1 MPTTVCFS
9 CRLRLF
15 AQIVPKQRRLKSVRS
30 IASLPTTKARR
41 TFSVAA
47 QRRQD
52 ERHDIDSG
60 ARTSDGDILEQR
72 WTPHRLPD
80 PVAGDANDILASEG
94 VHNPLDAAAER
105 VVPLADL
112 LDDLQDTQ
120 ETQGSDTEP
129 SAEYVAQAA
138 RQAFGDRLPE
148 GALNE
153 EQYRVYERLYGPP
166 LREDTGH
173 EDLEDADTRDVLY
186 REGEDGE
193 LEEIGVLEPSLDL
206 VEDTSGLDAIGEQ
219 QESDTPDSGS
229 FSAADAQVQRDIAA
243 AMAAGSGS
251 DTDLTIRSPDDLIP
265 LVEEE
270 YVDDEADEIYTE
282 PGQDNRA
289 HPFTAAS
296 RFGTSPSTVP
306 LPRSSFVDPVAH
318 LLSNISN
325 KHLDETAHRIFGGP
339 SIPYSPS
346 TPFSSRTKPQKP
358 IPLTASQGKMTEIEA
373 DVYMAAVMPQTY
385 ASVMGVIVETRKRL
399 GAAWLE
405 NLLRRDGGP
414 RILDAGAS
422 GAGVIAWRE
431 VLKAEWKRMHD
442 LGEASP
448 GETSSASDQKPARDI
463 PPTPLG
469 KATVLTGSNALR
481 LRASTL
487 LENTT
492 FLPRLPDYV
501 HASFPSEDSQRKQF
515 DIIVAPHSLWHLQ
528 ENYERHQMIRN
539 LWSFLDPSGGVLVLL
554 EKGVPRGF
562 EVIADARAY
571 ILAEL
576 FERKEGAADDLSD
589 IPKETASAEEAS
601 AEEAPAES
609 TSEPP
614 QSRRSSRRSPAHIV
628 APCPHPQKCPLYLIP
643 GVSRQRKDYCHFKQ
657 RYVRPPYLQR
667 LVGAKDRNF
676 DDVEFSY
683 VSIQKGVN
691 DPAVLQGIAADDRAF
706 QGYDVEDPDVQQ
718 PPQKVP
724 HLFGVQYVDQPPRIS
739 NPLPRLLLPALKRQG
754 HIHLDMC
761 TPAGTFSR
769 WTVPRSYGKQTY
781 RDARKAA
788 WGDLWALGGKQK
800 EDRRVRL
807 GLKGM
812 EAGLGTGRGIDS
824 KSKLKAK
831 AAGPIKD
838 VAGRSMPTVPG
849 AAQRQGANAGDED
862 EMSTRDAR
870 IQRRRAAKNRGR
882 EKARSRRREETKAL
896 FKGIE
901 V

>member
-1 MPTTVCFS
+1 MSPNVCLS
-9 CRLRLF
+9 CRLKLL
-15 AQIVPKQRRLKSVRS
+15 AQFLPKQRPVQFPR
-30 IASLPTTKARR
+30 ALPSPAISKTTR
-41 TFSVAA
+41 TYSVAA

-52 ERHDIDSG
+52 EREDLGNG
-60 ARTSDGDILEQR
+60 ARQDDGSIVGQR
-72 WTPHRLPD
+72 WTPLRLSDTVTQDFNALLTEEGKNADYPLN
-80 PVAGDANDILASEG
+80 AG
-94 VHNPLDAAAER
+94 AE
-105 VVPLADL
+105 VEAPLADL
-112 LDDLQDTQ
+112 FGDLKDRQQAD
-120 ETQGSDTEP
+120 EPDGEP
-129 SAEYVAQAA
+129 SPEYVAQAA

-166 LREDTGH
+166 LKVDSDRSE
-173 EDLEDADTRDVLY
+173 LEESDRRDVLY
-186 REGEDGE
+186 KEGEDGE
-193 LEEIGVLEPSLDL
+193 LEEIRVLEPSLDL
-206 VEDTSGLDAIGEQ
+206 LRDTSSLDAPE
-219 QESDTPDSGS
+219 EHRDSGS
-229 FSAADAQVQRDIAA
+229 VERGDFSAADAQIQRDIAA
-243 AMAAGSGS
+243 AMAARHGS
-251 DTDLTIRSPDDLIP
+251 DTGLTIRSPDDLVP
-265 LVEEE
+265 LMEEE
-270 YVDDEADEIYTE
+270 PLDDEADEISAE
-282 PGQDNRA
+282 PGQDDRA

-358 IPLTASQGKMTEIEA
+358 IPLSASQGKMTEIEA
-373 DVYMAAVMPQTY
+373 DVYIAAVMPQTY
-385 ASVMGVIVETRKRL
+385 AAVMGVIVETRKRL
-399 GAAWLE
+399 GATWLV
-405 NLLRRDGGP
+405 NILRREGGP
-414 RILDAGAS
+414 RILDAGAG

-442 LGEASP
+442 LPDASP
-448 GETSSASDQKPARDI
+448 GETSSASDQKPLRDI

-515 DIIVAPHSLWHLQ
+515 DIIIAPHSLWHLQ
-528 ENYERHQMIRN
+528 ENYERHQMVRN
-539 LWSFLDPSGGVLVLL
+539 LWSFLDPGGGVLILL

-576 FERKEGAADDLSD
+576 FERKEGAAEDLND
-589 IPKETASAEEAS
+589 VREDATSAEEAS
-601 AEEAPAES
+601 VEPSSEA
-609 TSEPP
+609 P

-628 APCPHPQKCPLYLIP
+628 APCPHSHKCPLYLIP
-643 GVSRQRKDYCHFKQ
+643 GVSRQRKDYCHFRQ

-683 VSIQKGVN
+683 VAVQKGIN
-691 DPAVLQGIAADDRAF
+691 SPALIQGTAADARAF
-706 QGYDVEDPDVQQ
+706 QGYDLEDADVQQ
-718 PPQKVP
+718 PTQKVP
-724 HLFGVQYVDQPPRIS
+724 HLFGVQYVQPPPRIP

-769 WTVPRSYGKQTY
+769 WTVPRSYGKQAY

-807 GLKGM
+807 GFNGM
-812 EAGLGTGRGIDS
+812 EAGLGTGRGIES

-831 AAGPIKD
+831 GAGPIKD
-838 VAGRSMPTVPG
+838 VQGRSTPTASAAVRHDG
-849 AAQRQGANAGDED
+849 AGVGDED
-862 EMSTRDAR
+862 ETSTRDAR
-870 IQRRRAAKNRGR
+870 IQRRREAQNRGR
-882 EKARSRRREETKAL
+882 EKARHRRREETKAL
-896 FKGIE
+896 FKGVE